1 MAKEQSIQSYSSIIR
16 SEIFA
21 SQIKKECC
29 KRALLDGVIFI
40 KGDLSDEGVAI
51 NVLSEET
58 ATYVA
63 KLSHSVYG
71 SASVSYDQFGDSYT
85 LIIHSDKARNR
96 LLYLTA
102 NDISM
107 YSAGKCSSC
116 RSAFLKGVFLA
127 CGRFTDPT
135 KSFQLEFSAAS
146 HAKKAN
152 WEPFTDAVIRA
163 LSSRREKIAFILW
176 GNFAIGKKGLIDTE
190 KHLILESVHPSPL
203 SARRGFFGSRPF
215 SQVQAYNGIKWH
227 LP

>member
-1 MAKEQSIQSYSSIIR
+1 MDKLPDNWR
-16 SEIFA
+16 KF
-21 SQIKKECC
+21 
-29 KRALLDGVIFI
+29 LDGYADFSLLENTLQWVKARREEYTVYPPSGSIFRAFELTPPESVRAVIIGQDPYHEPGQAQGLAFSVPCGCKLPPSLRNI
-40 KGDLSDEGVAI
+40 FKEYSADTGNPAPESGDLSPWAQEGVLLMNA
-51 NVLSEET
+51 VLS
-58 ATYVA
+58 V
-63 KLSHSVYG
+63 
-71 SASVSYDQFGDSYT
+71 DQG
-85 LIIHSDKARNR
+85 
-96 LLYLTA
+96 
-102 NDISM
+102 
-107 YSAGKCSSC
+107 
-116 RSAFLKGVFLA
+116 
-127 CGRFTDPT
+127 
-135 KSFQLEFSAAS
+135 SAAS